1 MKKNYVLLVLTVLLF
16 PLISTTNNVHASKK
30 VSNKR
35 IYKELKKSVKL
46 PKKFVVSR
54 KATFKKQTMYYKGT
68 KTGYSISIINK
79 KNKIPVFFNYAKSY
93 KRVSKNVYRFN
104 FSQLN
109 IFTKKYSTNIY
120 SYMKYKG
127 KRIYISGN
135 KKFPKKDTM
144 IFK

>member
-1 MKKNYVLLVLTVLLF
+1 MKKTCVFLLSLAMLF
-16 PLISTTNNVHASKK
+16 SLIVTTNNVHASKK
-30 VSNKR
+30 VSSKR

-46 PKKFVVSR
+46 PKKFVVAR
-54 KATFKKQTMYYKGT
+54 KAKFKKQTMYYKGT

-79 KNKIPVFFNYAKSY
+79 KNKIPVLFNYAKSY

-109 IFTKKYSTNIY
+109 LFSKKYSTNMY
-120 SYMKYKG
+120 SYMKYRG
-127 KRIYISGN
+127 KRIYISSY
-135 KKFPKKDTM
+135 KKFPKKATM